1 MRSLAAAGWCD
12 SDLDHEIFST
22 DQYQCWEDCEALGFN
37 VVAIDF
43 EPSYEIEPQGYPC
56 YCQDDCR
63 CMNEA
68 DPDTV
73 LLLDTDKELPDT
85 CSYSYSYNDDDGG
98 EFLIGTCL
106 EDCYNK
112 LISGDPSAC
121 WDDPTGGA
129 ACASDCDG
137 WYDKCPSSF
146 CFVISTNDLIDAP
159 PPPTHN
165 TSINVPCCHR
175 QAFKI
180 GGTMESV
187 PKEARNFL
195 TIATPAS
202 QPWLEAM
209 RISIRVLMTASSAA
223 MLKFKTRKRRIYLL
237 IVRKCCCSKF
247 PTTKLTCIEFIP
259 AFSLAGLQLLLFI
272 IVTQ

>member
-1 MRSLAAAGWCD
+1 
-12 SDLDHEIFST
+12 
-22 DQYQCWEDCEALGFN
+22 
-37 VVAIDF
+37 
-43 EPSYEIEPQGYPC
+43 
-56 YCQDDCR
+56 
-63 CMNEA
+63 
-68 DPDTV
+68 
-73 LLLDTDKELPDT
+73 
-85 CSYSYSYNDDDGG
+85 
-98 EFLIGTCL
+98 
-106 EDCYNK
+106 
-112 LISGDPSAC
+112 
-121 WDDPTGGA
+121 
-129 ACASDCDG
+129 
-137 WYDKCPSSF
+137 
-146 CFVISTNDLIDAP
+146 
-159 PPPTHN
+159 
-165 TSINVPCCHR
+165 
-175 QAFKI
+175 
-180 GGTMESV
+180 MESV